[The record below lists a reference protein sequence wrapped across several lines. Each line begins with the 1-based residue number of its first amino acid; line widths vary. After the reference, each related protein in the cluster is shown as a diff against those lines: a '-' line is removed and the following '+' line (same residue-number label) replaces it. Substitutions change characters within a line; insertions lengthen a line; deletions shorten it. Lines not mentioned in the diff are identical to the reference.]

1 MAADAQKSLQHR
13 SPFLRQP
20 SFADSTWPENGVL
33 RLVGTAFRFKLAPV
47 TNGWTSLLPETP
59 GVSARLTSLLV
70 SWLHYGA
77 PPVLQRCI

>member
-59 GVSARLTSLLV
+59 GVSARLTSSDTEGKECFDGPLD
-70 SWLHYGA
+70 GDG
-77 PPVLQRCI
+77 